1 MESKP
6 TILVVD
12 DEPAIRLGLAA
23 TISRHGYNVV
33 IAEDGRDAL
42 LKAREV
48 LPDLILSDVM
58 MPAQNG
64 FEMRR
69 EMSTD
74 PRLASIPFIFLT
86 ARGAVEDRV
95 TGIRDGADDYIT
107 KPFVSEEL
115 IARIEAVLRRVKTE
129 QDRGREQ
136 GMATAKGEV
145 EKFRSEVMQNFRHEL
160 RTPLGNVIMSL
171 EMAVSHKYENPQ
183 DQGEFIR
190 VALSNADRL
199 ESLVSDM
206 ILLSNID
213 QNDLNNVRQDIDVA
227 VHIVNPIQK
236 RLQRYEEKHLTF
248 VHDIHL
254 KAAIMAPR
262 REFTQALVHLA
273 DNAFKFSPD
282 HGRVEL
288 TVRSSENGGA
298 LVVLQDEG
306 PGIPADMREKVFE
319 HFHQVSQGTDREHQG
334 LGVGLPIARAVFSS
348 LGGDVRIVES
358 PRGCRVEVM
367 LPDLRPEDVRF
378 G

>member
-23 TISRHGYNVV
+23 TISRYGFNVV

-42 LKAREV
+42 VKAREV

-74 PRLASIPFIFLT
+74 PQLASIPFIFLT

-136 GMATAKGEV
+136 GLATAKGEV
-145 EKFRSEVMQNFRHEL
+145 EKFRNEVMHNFRHEL

-171 EMAVSHKYENPQ
+171 EMAVSHKYESPEEQ
-183 DQGEFIR
+183 AQFIH

-213 QNDLNNVRQDIDVA
+213 QDDLNRVRQPIDVA
-227 VHIVNPIQK
+227 VHIIGPMQK
-236 RLQRYEEKHLTF
+236 RLQRYEEKHLAF
-248 VHDIHL
+248 VHDTSL
-254 KAAIMAPR
+254 TGTIMAPR
-262 REFTQALVHLA
+262 RELSHALVHLA
-273 DNAFKFSPD
+273 DNAFKFSPEK
-282 HGRVEL
+282 GRVEL
-288 TVRSSENGGA
+288 TVRSSENGG
-298 LVVLQDEG
+298 VNIILQDEG
-306 PGIPADMREKVFE
+306 PGIPADMHERVFE
-319 HFHQVSQGTDREHQG
+319 HFFQASQGTDRGYQG

-348 LGGDVRIVES
+348 LGGDVRIVAGVT
-358 PRGCRVEVM
+358 GCRLEAV
-367 LPDLRPEDVRF
+367 LPDLRPEDISF
-378 G
+378 A